1 MKLSKNIFNE
11 KNKVR
16 VFGILTILISLWLI
30 LYFIPDFLVLLFN
43 TFLGN
48 LILITI
54 SILTLIY
61 DIKYGIVLSIVFI
74 VIYRFSHMS
83 KNKEGF
89 TWSEESEKNFLL
101 IQNSINPKIIFD
113 TNTIKNNQASQ
124 EEVDYFN
131 KNGVWPWS
139 QKTKDLYV
147 EALNRNPYIRTLS
160 ENELNYVMSIYNGS
174 AILRLLSYQTKE
186 GQFLLNGV
194 LILDPSGNKMEELP
208 SGFGNFVYNSELMQD
223 RRDDI
228 IKCNMTDSNNATLE
242 RIKYTGKGGIFGE
255 QQKSITQ
262 VDYNDLEKV
271 IPGFTF
277 LNGPCN
283 PCGALNVNPDY
294 SCPFKLTVKNK
305 PPFISSVWQY
315 IWNINDNPIETIP
328 TFINEDINPTEFP
341 ILSEIQSELKKKND
355 YKS

>member
-1 MKLSKNIFNE
+1 
-11 KNKVR
+11 
-16 VFGILTILISLWLI
+16 
-30 LYFIPDFLVLLFN
+30 
-43 TFLGN
+43 
-48 LILITI
+48 
-54 SILTLIY
+54 
-61 DIKYGIVLSIVFI
+61 
-74 VIYRFSHMS
+74 MS
-83 KNKEGF
+83 KSKEGF

-113 TNTIKNNQASQ
+113 TNTIKNNQATQ

-147 EALNRNPYIRTLS
+147 EALNTNPYVRTLS
-160 ENELNYVMSIYNGS
+160 ENELNYVMSIYNES

-194 LILDPSGNKMEELP
+194 LIVDPSGNKMEELP
-208 SGFGNFVYNSELMQD
+208 SGFGDFVYNSELMQD

-255 QQKSITQ
+255 QKKSVTP
-262 VDYNDLEKV
+262 VDYNDLENI

-328 TFINEDINPTEFP
+328 TFINEDIDPNEFP
-341 ILSEIQSELKKKND
+341 ILSEIQGELKKKNN

>member
-1 MKLSKNIFNE
+1 
-11 KNKVR
+11 
-16 VFGILTILISLWLI
+16 
-30 LYFIPDFLVLLFN
+30 
-43 TFLGN
+43 
-48 LILITI
+48 
-54 SILTLIY
+54 
-61 DIKYGIVLSIVFI
+61 
-74 VIYRFSHMS
+74 MS

-160 ENELNYVMSIYNGS
+160 ENELNYVMSIYNES